1 MKKNK
6 MKGMIKRIKNKAGF
20 TFVELII
27 AVAIL
32 GVVTAPILS
41 AFVMTSRLNLKGRRK
56 EQAMTV
62 AQNMVEGVK
71 AFGIAELLLQ
81 CDASFTSDFRIVPEN
96 SGTTKIGHKIKK
108 NESQNYNVDITDYEL
123 LNGTKITNDDGS
135 DVIVSFTAKNYEFE
149 VTNILMGSTYYDA
162 VITVTPNLD
171 TEYIISY
178 YYKDVFSQ
186 AGMSNLKYYD
196 VRVDVSVHG
205 DTEILATYNG
215 TFLDQK

>member
-1 MKKNK
+1 MKKNR
-6 MKGMIKRIKNKAGF
+6 MKGMLKRIKDKAGF

-41 AFVMTSRLNLKGRRK
+41 AFVMTSRLNLKGRRR

-62 AQNMVEGVK
+62 AQNLVEGVK

-81 CDASFTSDFRIVPEN
+81 CDASYTANFRIVPEN
-96 SGTTKIGHKIKK
+96 SGTTKIGHSIKK
-108 NESQNYNVDITDYEL
+108 NEAKDHNINITDYEL
-123 LNGTKITNDDGS
+123 LNGTTITNDDGS

-162 VITVTPNLD
+162 VIKVTPNLD
-171 TEYIISY
+171 IDYIISY
-178 YYKDVFSQ
+178 YYKDVFSG

-196 VRVDVSVHG
+196 VTVDVNVHG
-205 DTEILATYNG
+205 DSEVLATYNG